1 MVMNMQQG
9 NSGGETKKDFIQ
21 KYVFNNI
28 GIKLLALFSAIVV
41 WVAIVNIEDPYK
53 ERTFN
58 VEVETINEDALS
70 SVNKVYEIIE
80 GSTAQVRVRG
90 KKSVVDRLKADD
102 IRATADLSDLSAVNA
117 VAIVP
122 ELKKNVSDEPTL
134 ECSTVLKVSLEDK
147 ASKQIKVTVATQGT
161 PQNGYSV
168 GECMASPNMLEV
180 TGGKTVIDKI
190 DSVRV
195 TVNVSGVGEDFRK
208 RVTPVAY
215 DVDGKAIESSTLDYG
230 VKRVRVS
237 VHVLRTKTIP
247 VNIKITGKPAAG
259 YEFVDAECQP
269 EAIRVAGDRK
279 ELANISEVNVPVDIT
294 AMRSTSGSVEQNI
307 SIQDYLPEGVFVLAD
322 YAQVSLRIGIE
333 KQMSRKVSIPVEDI
347 KFASLADHLSAKI
360 LGDKSVVSITL
371 QGISSVLDE
380 INADDYSA
388 YVDCEGLHKG
398 KYRLK
403 VHLDLGDS
411 SAIVKTEFVTVKID
425 RDDGGSDTSN
435 GSTEATEKPK
445 ATPAPSASDGSSQ
458 DEGDKE

>member
-1 MVMNMQQG
+1 MQQG

-294 AMRSTSGSVEQNI
+294 GMRSTSGSVEQNI
-307 SIQDYLPEGVFVLAD
+307 SIQDYLPEGVFVLTD
-322 YAQVSLRIGIE
+322 YAHVYIFLR
-333 KQMSRKVSIPVEDI
+333 M
-347 KFASLADHLSAKI
+347 
-360 LGDKSVVSITL
+360 
-371 QGISSVLDE
+371 
-380 INADDYSA
+380 
-388 YVDCEGLHKG
+388 
-398 KYRLK
+398 
-403 VHLDLGDS
+403 
-411 SAIVKTEFVTVKID
+411 
-425 RDDGGSDTSN
+425 
-435 GSTEATEKPK
+435 
-445 ATPAPSASDGSSQ
+445 
-458 DEGDKE
+458 

>member
-1 MVMNMQQG
+1 MQQG

-215 DVDGKAIESSTLDYG
+215 DADGKAIESSTLDYG

-269 EAIRVAGDRK
+269 ETIRVAGDRK

-380 INADDYSA
+380 INADYYSA
-388 YVDCEGLHKG
+388 YVDCEGLRKG